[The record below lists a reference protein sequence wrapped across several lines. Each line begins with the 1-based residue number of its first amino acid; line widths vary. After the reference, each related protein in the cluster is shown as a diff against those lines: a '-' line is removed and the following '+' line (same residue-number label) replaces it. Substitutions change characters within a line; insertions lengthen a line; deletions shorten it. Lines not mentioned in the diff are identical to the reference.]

1 MNSDLAPVSPVS
13 PVRHHA
19 WAVWNNPIF
28 RRYCQSRL
36 RLRGVGVSLLLTVL
50 VAGFCVA
57 MATSIGVRTTTN
69 PMDAARNGVI
79 PLLVI
84 QGLILFVLG
93 TAQVAGGM
101 VAERDEG
108 VIDYQ
113 RLLPLSPL
121 TKVAGYLFGLPV
133 REWLM
138 FWVTMP
144 FTGWCLWRGQIGW
157 QVWLPL
163 YVAVFSS
170 TLLYHLTGLV
180 TGMVVRNRR
189 WAFLI
194 SIGLVFSLYTII
206 PQAARFGLVFF
217 KYLSISPVFF
227 ESWPG
232 LLPESAGAVVR
243 ATQRLFPTVRFFNL
257 DFSEVVF
264 TLFSQGGLIL
274 TFVIMLC
281 RRWRRAESHLLGKLW
296 ATGFFIWIQILLLGN
311 ALPLIEPG
319 DLFPTR
325 EFFRMARLGLDWQP
339 EPAEAVAMSGLYGVV
354 TLALIY
360 VLGGLIT
367 PSADHQI
374 QGWRRARKQGR
385 LGIPR
390 LADAAT
396 GFWFTFV
403 MALAGAAGWYW
414 FTRALVESRWFPG
427 QAVPLQVL
435 AYFAAVMVAGG
446 LGFQAL
452 LEWKGGRVV
461 GLIAILVGVVP
472 LMAGSVLS
480 VISER
485 MYPLGAWL
493 IGISPV
499 SLPVYASGSL
509 LSIAE
514 LPESVARAVPR
525 AFDFW
530 LFVSGIVT
538 LWLIKCLWQRRQ
550 TLAKNM
556 LETPPDE
563 TPPPPR

>member
-1 MNSDLAPVSPVS
+1 MNSDLASVSPVPS
-13 PVRHHA
+13 IRHTV
-19 WAVWNNPIF
+19 WEVWNNPIF

-36 RLRGVGVSLLLTVL
+36 RLRGVGVALLLTVL
-50 VAGFCVA
+50 IAGFIVA
-57 MATSIGVRTTTN
+57 MVTSIGMRGTMN
-69 PMDAARNGVI
+69 PVDAARNGVI

-121 TKVAGYLFGLPV
+121 TKVVGYLVGLPV

-144 FTGWCLWRGQIGW
+144 FTGWCLWRGQIAW

-163 YVAVFSS
+163 YVAMFSS

-180 TGMVVRNRR
+180 TGTVVRNRR

-217 KYLSISPVFF
+217 KYLTISPVFQ
-227 ESWPG
+227 ESMPG
-232 LLPESAGAVVR
+232 LLPESIGAASKAV
-243 ATQRLFPTVRFFNL
+243 QRLFPTVRFFNL

-325 EFFRMARLGLDWQP
+325 EFFRITRLGLDWQP
-339 EPAEAVAMSGLYGVV
+339 KPFEAVAMSGLYGVV

-385 LGIPR
+385 SAIPR

-396 GFWFTFV
+396 GFWFTLV
-403 MALAGAAGWYW
+403 MALAGAAGWYV

-427 QAVPLQVL
+427 QVVPLQVL

-461 GLIAILVGVVP
+461 GLMAILVGVVP
-472 LMAGSVLS
+472 LMVGSVLS
-480 VISER
+480 VINES
-485 MYPLGAWL
+485 MYPIGAWL

-499 SLPVYASGSL
+499 SMPVYASGSL

-538 LWLIKCLWQRRQ
+538 LWLIKSLWQRRQ
-550 TLAKNM
+550 TIAKSALELPLA
-556 LETPPDE
+556 EP
-563 TPPPPR
+563 PPPPR